1 MVTIEKR
8 KNVMWLNIGPH
19 RGILRIGIYKE
30 PSKNAITVQLE
41 ILKKALGSDKTN
53 EMLTKLSKITGFQW
67 ISERI
72 DLSKPFIWI
81 YIKDAIA
88 EEPDYNQTKKG
99 LCKWILELNEA
110 LKH

>member
-1 MVTIEKR
+1 
-8 KNVMWLNIGPH
+8 
-19 RGILRIGIYKE
+19 
-30 PSKNAITVQLE
+30 
-41 ILKKALGSDKTN
+41 
-53 EMLTKLSKITGFQW
+53 MLTKLSKIPGFQW

-88 EEPDYNQTKKG
+88 EELDYNQIKKD